1 MILKRKT
8 SGLLIIGNE
17 ILSGKTIDTNSNF
30 ISKELAKRGVDTKEI
45 SIIPDA
51 EDIIVLK
58 LKEFSKKFDYV
69 FTSGGI
75 GPTHDD
81 ITSLSIAKA
90 FGVELE
96 LHEPSAK
103 KMKEHYGGNLNEA
116 RLKMAHIPSGSS
128 PIETRIT
135 SAPGFKI
142 ENVFVLAGVPMIA
155 RAMFDALSPEL
166 SVGPPI
172 ISRYIEALLGE
183 GELANQLEKIQN
195 KFSDVDIGSYPFFR
209 KGEIG
214 LSVVAKGINSEAINN
229 IINEVEKIIKSKNC
243 KYCIDDEVI

>member
-1 MILKRKT
+1 MDKKLSAALI
-8 SGLLIIGNE
+8 IIGNE
-17 ILSGKTIDTNSNF
+17 ILSGRTQDSNMQF
-30 ISKELAKRGVDTKEI
+30 LGRELGKIGIFLEEVRVIADNEDK
-45 SIIPDA
+45 II
-51 EDIIVLK
+51 ETVHQLRNNY
-58 LKEFSKKFDYV
+58 DYI
-69 FTSGGI
+69 FTTGGI

-155 RAMFDALSPEL
+155 RAMFDALSTEL

-229 IINEVEKIIKSKNC
+229 IINEVEEIIKSKNC

>member
-1 MILKRKT
+1 MDKKLSAALI
-8 SGLLIIGNE
+8 IIGNE
-17 ILSGKTIDTNSNF
+17 ILSGRTQDSNMQF
-30 ISKELAKRGVDTKEI
+30 LGRELGKIGIFLEEVRVIADNEDK
-45 SIIPDA
+45 IIETVHQLRNNYDH
-51 EDIIVLK
+51 I
-58 LKEFSKKFDYV
+58 
-69 FTSGGI
+69 FTTGGI

>member
-1 MILKRKT
+1 MDKKLSAALI
-8 SGLLIIGNE
+8 IIGNE
-17 ILSGKTIDTNSNF
+17 ILSGRTQDSNMQF
-30 ISKELAKRGVDTKEI
+30 LGRELGKIGIFLEEVRVIADNEDK
-45 SIIPDA
+45 II
-51 EDIIVLK
+51 ETVHQLRNNY
-58 LKEFSKKFDYV
+58 DYI
-69 FTSGGI
+69 FTTGGI

-214 LSVVAKGINSEAINN
+214 LSVVAKGINSETINN

>member
-1 MILKRKT
+1 
-8 SGLLIIGNE
+8 
-17 ILSGKTIDTNSNF
+17 
-30 ISKELAKRGVDTKEI
+30 
-45 SIIPDA
+45 
-51 EDIIVLK
+51 
-58 LKEFSKKFDYV
+58 
-69 FTSGGI
+69 
-75 GPTHDD
+75 
-81 ITSLSIAKA
+81 
-90 FGVELE
+90 
-96 LHEPSAK
+96 
-103 KMKEHYGGNLNEA
+103 
-116 RLKMAHIPSGSS
+116 
-128 PIETRIT
+128 
-135 SAPGFKI
+135 
-142 ENVFVLAGVPMIA
+142 MIA
-155 RAMFDALSPEL
+155 RAMFDALSPGL

>member
-1 MILKRKT
+1 MDKKLSAALI
-8 SGLLIIGNE
+8 IIGNE
-17 ILSGKTIDTNSNF
+17 ILSGRTQDSNMQF
-30 ISKELAKRGVDTKEI
+30 LGRELGKIGIFLEEVRVIADNEDK
-45 SIIPDA
+45 II
-51 EDIIVLK
+51 ETVHQLRNNY
-58 LKEFSKKFDYV
+58 DYI
-69 FTSGGI
+69 FTTGGI

>member
-1 MILKRKT
+1 MDKKLSAALI
-8 SGLLIIGNE
+8 IIGNE
-17 ILSGKTIDTNSNF
+17 ILSGRTQDSNMQF
-30 ISKELAKRGVDTKEI
+30 LGRELGKIGIFLEEVRVIADNEDK
-45 SIIPDA
+45 II
-51 EDIIVLK
+51 ETVHQLRNNY
-58 LKEFSKKFDYV
+58 DYI
-69 FTSGGI
+69 FTTGGI

-96 LHEPSAK
+96 LHKPSAK

-214 LSVVAKGINSEAINN
+214 LSVVAKGINSETINN